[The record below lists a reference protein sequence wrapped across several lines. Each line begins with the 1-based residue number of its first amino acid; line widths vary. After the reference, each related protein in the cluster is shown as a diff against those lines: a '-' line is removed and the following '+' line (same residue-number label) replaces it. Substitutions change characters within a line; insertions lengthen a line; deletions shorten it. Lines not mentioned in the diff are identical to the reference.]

1 MTASAQAYRGAT
13 ATLCLGPLR
22 NLTEALQR
30 CRRLLEQGLRFV
42 ELRDDLLTDQELTQC
57 AHALPR
63 EQTLLSLRRPRTDQV
78 ALVDLLAPA
87 LLDVACELGEM
98 PPALAAKIANSLTL
112 KLFRSC
118 HTRTDQESVSA
129 LLDRLTAEIPEPQ
142 IIKVAIPIA
151 NLAELRDGHRWRLQ
165 NPQRHIFLPI
175 ASDGSGRFRF
185 YRLLTANQQLLHFL
199 RDLDSPLVPDQPAPA
214 EWTSRQQIPIPNTA
228 PIPFAAILGNPVE
241 HSRTPE
247 YHAQFFA
254 RYGMPVLK
262 VRITDEDLRSCDV
275 LSVLRD
281 LGLRAAAVTSPLK
294 TWLRE
299 SIVAMGGAWEVIDAQ
314 DPQDA
319 GNTMVVHHN
328 GNVIGCSTDGTG
340 LRASWRD
347 TLRDQSGVLGA
358 IPNLAVFG
366 GGGLLSLLQSV
377 FPSALFLSA
386 RTGKVR
392 TSQPE
397 LLLPDHPP
405 NISAVI
411 WSVGRSRYRNA
422 PPPWLRPQ
430 LVFDLNY
437 SADSPG
443 REFAQAVGAQYV
455 DGSRFFEYQAAAQ
468 QQFWRRHLPPVH
480 PETEQNPLMIS
491 AGGNPATRNQP

>member
-1 MTASAQAYRGAT
+1 MTAPTQGYRGAT

-22 NLTEALQR
+22 TLTEALNR
-30 CRRLLEQGLRFV
+30 CRGQLEQGLRFV
-42 ELRDDLLTDQELTQC
+42 ELRDDLLSDQELTQC
-57 AHALPR
+57 ARALPR
-63 EQTLLSLRRPRTDQV
+63 EQTLLSLRRPRTDHV

-98 PPALAAKIANSLTL
+98 PSALTARIASSPTV
-112 KLFRSC
+112 KLIRSC
-118 HTRTDQESVSA
+118 HSRTAQESVSA

-151 NLAELRDGHRWRLQ
+151 NLAELWDGHRWRLR

-185 YRLLTANQQLLHFL
+185 YRLLTADQQLLHFL
-199 RDLDSPLVPDQPAPA
+199 RDLDSPLIPDQPAPA
-214 EWTSRQQIPIPNTA
+214 EWTSRQQIPIPNID

-294 TWLRE
+294 TWLRA

-319 GNTMVVHHN
+319 GNTMVVHRN
-328 GNVIGCSTDGTG
+328 GNIIGCSTDGTG
-340 LRASWRD
+340 LRAAWRD

-358 IPNLAVFG
+358 VPNLAVFG
-366 GGGLLSLLQSV
+366 GGGLLSLLRSV
-377 FPSALFLSA
+377 FPSALFISA
-386 RTGKVR
+386 RTGEVR
-392 TSQPE
+392 TSRDEPA
-397 LLLPDHPP
+397 LSNDPP
-405 NISAVI
+405 SVAAVV
-411 WSVGRSRYRNA
+411 WSVGRNRYRN
-422 PPPWLRPQ
+422 PPPDWLRPQ

-437 SADSPG
+437 AADSPG
-443 REFAQAVGAQYV
+443 RDFAQAVGAQYV
-455 DGSRFFEYQAAAQ
+455 DGSRFFEHQAAAQ
-468 QQFWRRHLPPVH
+468 QQFWRRHLPPVG
-480 PETEQNPLMIS
+480 PETEPNPLMIT
-491 AGGNPATRNQP
+491 ADGNPATRNQP

>member
-1 MTASAQAYRGAT
+1 MIASAQAYRGAT
-13 ATLCLGPLR
+13 VTLSLGPLR
-22 NLTEALQR
+22 NLTEALQG

-42 ELRDDLLTDQELTQC
+42 ELRDDLLTDQELRQC
-57 AHALPR
+57 ARALPR
-63 EQTLLSLRRPRTDQV
+63 EQTLLSLRRSRTDHV
-78 ALVDLLAPA
+78 ALIDLFAPA
-87 LLDVACELGEM
+87 LLDVAWELGELS
-98 PPALAAKIANSLTL
+98 PLIAATVEKYPTL
-112 KLFRSC
+112 KLIRSC

-151 NLAELRDGHRWRLQ
+151 NLEELRDGHRWRLR

-175 ASDGSGRFRF
+175 ARDGSGRFRF
-185 YRLLTANQQLLHFL
+185 YRLLVADQQLLHFL
-199 RDLDSPLVPDQPAPA
+199 RDVDSALVPDQPSPA
-214 EWTSRQQIPIPNTA
+214 EWTLRQQLPIPNTD
-228 PIPFAAILGNPVE
+228 PIPFAAIVGNPVD

-254 RYGMPVLK
+254 QYGMPVLT
-262 VRITDEDLRSCDV
+262 VCVTDDDLCSCDV

-281 LGLRAAAVTSPLK
+281 LGLQAAAVTSPLK
-294 TWLRE
+294 IWLRE
-299 SIVAMGGAWEVIDAQ
+299 SILAMGGAWEVIDRLE
-314 DPQDA
+314 PQDA
-319 GNTMVVHHN
+319 GNTLVILRN
-328 GNVIGCSTDGTG
+328 GNIIGCSTDGTG
-340 LRASWRD
+340 LRAAWQD

-386 RTGKVR
+386 RTGEVR

-397 LLLPDHPP
+397 RLQPDHPP
-405 NISAVI
+405 HISAVI

-443 REFAQAVGAQYV
+443 REFARAVGAQYV
-455 DGSRFFEYQAAAQ
+455 DGNRFFEHQAAAQ
-468 QQFWRRHLPPVH
+468 QQFWRRHLPPR
-480 PETEQNPLMIS
+480 T
-491 AGGNPATRNQP
+491 

>member
-1 MTASAQAYRGAT
+1 MIASAQAYRGAT
-13 ATLCLGPLR
+13 ITLSLGPLR
-22 NLTEALQR
+22 NLSETLQR

-57 AHALPR
+57 ARALPR
-63 EQTLLSLRRPRTDQV
+63 EQTLLSLRRSRTDHV
-78 ALVDLLAPA
+78 ALIDLFAPA
-87 LLDVACELGEM
+87 LLDVAWELGELSPM
-98 PPALAAKIANSLTL
+98 ISATVEKSPTL
-112 KLFRSC
+112 KLIRSC
-118 HTRTDQESVSA
+118 HTRTDEESVAA

-151 NLAELRDGHRWRLQ
+151 NFAQLRDGHRWRLR

-185 YRLLTANQQLLHFL
+185 YRLLVADQQLLHFL
-199 RDLDSPLVPDQPAPA
+199 RDADSALVPDQPSSA
-214 EWTSRQQIPIPNTA
+214 EWTIRQQIPIPNTD
-228 PIPFAAILGNPVE
+228 PIPFAAIVGDPVE

-254 RYGMPVLK
+254 QYGMPVLK
-262 VRITDEDLRSCDV
+262 VRITDDDLRSCDV
-275 LSVLRD
+275 LSVLRE

-294 TWLRE
+294 VWLRE
-299 SIVAMGGAWEVIDAQ
+299 SVLAVGGAWEAIDTL

-319 GNTMVVHHN
+319 GNTIVVLAN
-328 GNVIGCSTDGTG
+328 GNIIGCSTDGPG
-340 LRASWRD
+340 LRAAWQD

-377 FPSALFLSA
+377 FPSALLLSA
-386 RTGKVR
+386 RTGEVR
-392 TSQPE
+392 TSQQE
-397 LLLPDHPP
+397 LLSTDHPS

-437 SADSPG
+437 AADSPG

-455 DGSRFFEYQAAAQ
+455 DGSRFFEQQAAAQ
-468 QQFWRRHLPPVH
+468 QQFWRQHLSPR
-480 PETEQNPLMIS
+480 T
-491 AGGNPATRNQP
+491 

>member
-1 MTASAQAYRGAT
+1 MIASAQAYRGAT
-13 ATLCLGPLR
+13 VTLSLGPLR
-22 NLTEALQR
+22 NLTEALQG

-57 AHALPR
+57 ARALPR
-63 EQTLLSLRRPRTDQV
+63 EQTLLSLRRSRTDHV
-78 ALVDLLAPA
+78 ALIDLFAPA
-87 LLDVACELGEM
+87 LLDVAWELGELS
-98 PPALAAKIANSLTL
+98 PLIAATVEKYPTL
-112 KLFRSC
+112 KLIRSC

-151 NLAELRDGHRWRLQ
+151 NLEELRDGHRWRLR

-175 ASDGSGRFRF
+175 ARDGSGRFRF
-185 YRLLTANQQLLHFL
+185 YRLLVADQQLLHFL
-199 RDLDSPLVPDQPAPA
+199 RDVDSALVPDQPSPA
-214 EWTSRQQIPIPNTA
+214 EWTLRQQLPIPNTD
-228 PIPFAAILGNPVE
+228 PIPFAAIVGNPVD

-254 RYGMPVLK
+254 QYGMPVLT
-262 VRITDEDLRSCDV
+262 VCVTDDDLCSCDV

-281 LGLRAAAVTSPLK
+281 LGLQAAAVTSPLK
-294 TWLRE
+294 IWLRE
-299 SIVAMGGAWEVIDAQ
+299 SILAMGGAWEVIDRLE
-314 DPQDA
+314 PQDA
-319 GNTMVVHHN
+319 GNTLVILRN
-328 GNVIGCSTDGTG
+328 GNIIGCSTDGTG
-340 LRASWRD
+340 LRAAWQD

-386 RTGKVR
+386 RTGEVR

-397 LLLPDHPP
+397 RLQPDHPP
-405 NISAVI
+405 HISAVI

-443 REFAQAVGAQYV
+443 REFARAVGAQYV
-455 DGSRFFEYQAAAQ
+455 DGNRFFEHQAAAQ
-468 QQFWRRHLPPVH
+468 QQFWRRHLPPR
-480 PETEQNPLMIS
+480 T
-491 AGGNPATRNQP
+491 